1 LHRRMLLV
9 GLAVSSAIAFAPVLV
24 AAPAQP
30 REIVEEIYKFSAGRD
45 GRYQGPSAFND
56 PSLRKRFFSKS
67 LLAAVVK
74 MEKLSKK
81 RNEPILDF
89 DPVTNSQDPD
99 VKELQIAVDSETPAR
114 VVVAARFR
122 SFEDQE
128 PSIVRY
134 AFVTEAGAWKLD
146 NMEGEHG
153 KDKWSLREIIK

>member
-1 LHRRMLLV
+1 MHRRMLLV
-9 GLAVSSAIAFAPVLV
+9 GLAVSSTMAFAPALV

-30 REIVEEIYKFSAGRD
+30 REIVEQIYKFSAGPD
-45 GRYQGPSAFND
+45 GRYRGPSAFND
-56 PSLRKRFFSKS
+56 PGLRKRFFSRS
-67 LLAAVVK
+67 FFAAVVK

-114 VVVAARFR
+114 IVVAAQFR
-122 SFEDQE
+122 SFDDQE

-146 NMEGEHG
+146 DIEGEHG